1 MAIEETKYLDYAEAV
16 LIHIRLM
23 QVLGE
28 NRYGVDSRDLIDS
41 ALARP
46 RHAAI
51 YENADIIRQSATLLF
66 GLIKNHPW
74 LGGNK
79 RTATTLLQDFLKKTA
94 IVKIGQLPNKS
105 NWFWQLKPTLGILTK
120 SKLGCVKE
128 LAGFKNRAMFE
139 KL

>member
-1 MAIEETKYLDYAEAV
+1 
-16 LIHIRLM
+16 M

-46 RHAAI
+46 RHAAV

-79 RTATTLLQDFLKKTA
+79 RTATTLLQRFLEKNGYRKNWTIA
-94 IVKIGQLPNKS
+94 EQIELVLAVEADAWNVDEIETWLRERIV
-105 NWFWQLKPTLGILTK
+105 
-120 SKLGCVKE
+120 E
-128 LAGFKNRAMFE
+128 L
-139 KL
+139 